1 METIRPI
8 PRGPD
13 ERGAPMRHPHVL
25 PVRSTLTAALYR
37 ILSAFPI
44 AAFSLTVVTD
54 FAYWQTANLLW
65 LHFSE
70 WLLFAGIVF
79 GILAATVRL
88 VEAATG
94 SLRLPVFYYVAGAVV
109 LILATLNNFVH
120 TEDGI
125 TAVIPYGLALSILTV
140 ATMAVTGLFGRV
152 GGRYA

>member
-1 METIRPI
+1 METIRPM
-8 PRGPD
+8 PYSHD
-13 ERGAPMRHPHVL
+13 ERRDQIVHPHAGF
-25 PVRSTLTAALYR
+25 PTLTGSLYR

-54 FAYWQTANLLW
+54 LAYWQTANLLW

-79 GILAATVRL
+79 AVFATIVRL

-94 SLRLPVFYYVAGAVV
+94 WLRLSVFYYVAGAVV

-125 TAVIPYGLALSILTV
+125 TAVIPYGLTFSILTV
-140 ATMAVTGLFGRV
+140 AAMAATGMLGRF
-152 GGRYA
+152 GGRHA

>member
-8 PRGPD
+8 PPGPD
-13 ERGAPMRHPHVL
+13 ERGYSIGRPHVP
-25 PVRSTLTAALYR
+25 PVRPTLVRSLYR

-44 AAFSLTVVTD
+44 AAFSLTVATD

-70 WLLFAGIVF
+70 WLLFTGIVF
-79 GILAATVRL
+79 GILAAIVRL

-94 SLRLPVFYYVAGAVV
+94 WLRLSVFYYVAGAVV
-109 LILATLNNFVH
+109 LVLATLNNFVH

-125 TAVIPYGLALSILTV
+125 TAVIPYGLTLSILTV
-140 ATMAVTGLFGRV
+140 VAMAVTALVGRI